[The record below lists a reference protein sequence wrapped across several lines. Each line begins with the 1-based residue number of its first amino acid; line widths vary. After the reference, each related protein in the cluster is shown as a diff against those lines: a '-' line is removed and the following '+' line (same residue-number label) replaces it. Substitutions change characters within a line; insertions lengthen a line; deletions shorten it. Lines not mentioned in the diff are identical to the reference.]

1 MSRWQRIQ
9 WRRLTP
15 YAMAL
20 GVVLLIVWGFW
31 PTPVLVEAEAV
42 THGHLAVTVEEEGR
56 TRLINRYV
64 VSAPIVAQARRIT
77 LDVGDSVRAG
87 DVVAVLEPQAAPALD
102 VRTLAE
108 ARARVAAAEA
118 ALAVAR
124 QEAQAAEASAGFAR
138 HEYERMRRLGAQD
151 LVATSEVEQAEA
163 EARRTA
169 ALRRSAEFRVQTAAF
184 ELEAARTALS
194 YAGGQDVER
203 TGWLELRSPVDGQIL
218 KRHFES
224 ARVVQ
229 PGEAIVEIGDPAA
242 LEVEVD
248 VLSSDAVRIQPGMR
262 VLFERWG
269 APEPLEG
276 RVRRV
281 EPVGFTKVSALGVE
295 EQRVLVIADI
305 TAPREQWARLGDA
318 YRVNARFI
326 LWEADDVRRVPTS
339 ALFRH
344 DDGWAVFVVAR
355 GRAVLRPVAPGRRG
369 ARLTQ
374 VLSGLELGEMVIVH
388 PDRDITAGTRV
399 RLREPPSKAQEG

>member
-1 MSRWQRIQ
+1 MSRDRRIQ

-15 YAMAL
+15 YAIAL
-20 GVVLLIVWGFW
+20 GVVLLLVWGFW
-31 PTPVLVEAEAV
+31 PTPVLVDAEPV
-42 THGHLAVTVEEEGR
+42 THGHLALTVEEEGR

-64 VSAPIVAQARRIT
+64 VSAPIAAHARRIT
-77 LDVGDSVRAG
+77 LDVGDAVRTG

-102 VRTLAE
+102 IRTMAE

-118 ALAVAR
+118 TLSVAQ
-124 QEAQAAEASAGFAR
+124 QETQAAEASAHFAL
-138 HEYERMRRLGAQD
+138 HEYERMRSLGVKD
-151 LVATSEVEQAEA
+151 LVAASEVEQAEA
-163 EARRTA
+163 EAQRRA
-169 ALRRSAEFRVQTAAF
+169 ALQRSAEFRVQTATF
-184 ELEAARTALS
+184 DLEAARTALA
-194 YAGGQDVER
+194 YAGGQDADL
-203 TGWLELRSPVDGQIL
+203 TGRLELCSPVAGQIL

-224 ARVVQ
+224 ARVIQ
-229 PGEAIVEIGDPAA
+229 PGEAIVEIGDPSA

-248 VLSSDAVRIQPGMR
+248 VLSSDAVQIQPGMR

-281 EPVGFTKVSALGVE
+281 EPVGFTKISALGVE

-305 TAPREQWARLGDA
+305 TAPHEQWARLGDA

-326 LWEADDVRRVPTS
+326 LWEADDGRRVPTS

-369 ARLTQ
+369 PRLTQ
-374 VLSGLELGEMVIVH
+374 VLSGLEVGEIVIVH
-388 PDRDITAGTRV
+388 PDRDITSGTRV
-399 RLREPPSKAQEG
+399 RLR